1 MIGAAVLA
9 GLGVWAA
16 ATAVRAWAVHRFF
29 AEQEEARQDEP
40 ALDGLT
46 ILQPILGGD
55 PALRGCLQ
63 ENVRNTPGAR
73 FLWLVD
79 EDDAAGAAAV
89 AGLADGER
97 VEVLVGPAPRDGE
110 NPKVGKLALALPL
123 VRTRY
128 VAVLDDDTVLP
139 PGGARRAVAALA
151 HADLA
156 TGLPLYAEGGTI
168 WSRLVV
174 GFVNGSALLTYPVA
188 AHLKAGRTIN
198 GMFYVTPTETLR
210 ALGGLGAIRGALTD
224 DYALARLYLDAG
236 RTIRQTA
243 VLHPITTTVTDGAH
257 YARLMRRWMIF
268 GLRYTRENA
277 TGFTLGLV
285 ALPTLLPPLLLL
297 GGTVAGPAT
306 GALVLLAL
314 AGKAAANAGLRRR
327 ASGRRTRPSDAA
339 FEVLADLLTPFHL
352 LAALVAGG
360 RFTWRTRE
368 IRMAGERITFGRG

>member
-1 MIGAAVLA
+1 MIRTAVLA

-16 ATAVRAWAVHRFF
+16 ATAVRVWAAHRFL
-29 AEQEEARQDEP
+29 AEQAEARQDEP
-40 ALDGLT
+40 APDDLT

-73 FLWLVD
+73 FLRLVD
-79 EDDAAGAAAV
+79 EDDADGAAAV
-89 AGLADGER
+89 AGSADGEG
-97 VEVLVGPAPRDGE
+97 VHVLVGPPPRDGE
-110 NPKVGKLALALPL
+110 NPKVGKLARALPQ

-139 PGGARRAVAALA
+139 PGGAGRALAALT

-156 TGLPLYAEGGTI
+156 TGLPLYATGGTV
-168 WSRLVV
+168 WSRLVS

-188 AHLKAGRTIN
+188 AQLKAGRTIN
-198 GMFYVTPTETLR
+198 GMFYVTRTETLR
-210 ALGGLGAIRGALTD
+210 ELGGFETIRGALTD

-243 VLHPITTTVTDGAH
+243 VLHPITTTVTSGSH

-277 TGFTLGLV
+277 TGFTVALV
-285 ALPTLLPPLLLL
+285 AAPTLAPPLLLL
-297 GGTVAGPAT
+297 GGLAAGRAT
-306 GALVLLAL
+306 AALVLLAL
-314 AGKAAANAGLRRR
+314 GGKAAANAVLRRR
-327 ASGRRTRPSDAA
+327 AGGPGPSLPDAA
-339 FEVLADLLTPFHL
+339 FEVVADLLTPFHL
-352 LAALVAGG
+352 LAALAAGS

-368 IRMAGERITFGRG
+368 IRMVGDRITFGRV